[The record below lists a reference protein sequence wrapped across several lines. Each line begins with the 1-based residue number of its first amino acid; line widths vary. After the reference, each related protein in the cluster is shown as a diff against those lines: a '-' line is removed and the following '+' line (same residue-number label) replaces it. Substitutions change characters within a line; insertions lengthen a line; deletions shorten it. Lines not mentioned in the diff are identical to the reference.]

1 MTDKLTEELF
11 AFFCKFII
19 IPLLAVGVKLSVTSM
34 NGGKISR
41 LNVALSFFVGIAI
54 PFILKDVIE
63 AYVSEDWTTATIG
76 MIAILS
82 DKIAESIIKR
92 VQIDVL
98 ISSLCDNLF
107 TFIISTFK
115 PRK

>member
-1 MTDKLTEELF
+1 MTDKITEELF
-11 AFFCKFII
+11 SFFCKFII

-54 PFILKDVIE
+54 PFILKDIIE
-63 AYVSEDWTTATIG
+63 AYVSEYWTTATIG

-82 DKIAESIIKR
+82 DKIAESFIKR
-92 VQIDVL
+92 VKVDVL
-98 ISSLCDNLF
+98 ITSVCDNILD
-107 TFIISTFK
+107 IIINVFK
-115 PRK
+115 TKK